1 MHDVLEGVL
10 PLEIKELIKQLI
22 GDGIITLSEL
32 NEAIETFPYGRTDS
46 QNKPSQ
52 INHTTLSSS
61 DHSLRQ
67 TGGW

>member
-1 MHDVLEGVL
+1 MHDVLEGIL
-10 PLEIKELIKQLI
+10 PLETKELAKRLVE
-22 GDGIITLSEL
+22 DGIISLSEL

-52 INHTTLSSS
+52 ITQTTLSSS

-67 TGGW
+67 TGG

>member
-10 PLEIKELIKQLI
+10 PLETKELIKQLI
-22 GDGIITLSEL
+22 QDDTITLPKL
-32 NEAIETFPYGRTDS
+32 NEAIEAFPYGRTDS

-52 INHTTLSSS
+52 IAHTTLSSS

-67 TGGW
+67 TGK